1 MVNWDEGVE
10 LDNKADF
17 LYQTTAC
24 HVLIVMHMMVDSGLV
39 IVGFITMVYVI
50 LVTTLLVYVKY
61 EWCDLLFK
69 NNMVFIYLD
78 NFRPG
83 KINQNITIMENKLG
97 LSCAKLRLNWASML
111 RLPLNKNFIKK
122 LKTV

>member
-1 MVNWDEGVE
+1 
-10 LDNKADF
+10 
-17 LYQTTAC
+17 
-24 HVLIVMHMMVDSGLV
+24 MVDSGLV

-50 LVTTLLVYVKY
+50 LVATLLVYVKY

-69 NNMVFIYLD
+69 NNTVFIYLN

-97 LSCAKLRLNWASML
+97 LSCAKLSLNWASML
-111 RLPLNKNFIKK
+111 RLPLN
-122 LKTV
+122 